1 MKTEIMY
8 QDKPSH
14 WINIH
19 WFIIA
24 VGAASTGLPIMV
36 IPILIYLYHFL
47 DIEFWQYTYT
57 NDSLIESRGPF
68 SLTHDEVHYFR
79 IKDIRLEEPFL
90 MRLVGLSNI
99 YIVSSDRIRPVI
111 KLTAVTDGHQKREAI
126 KQVTLETRKELGVKE
141 YDFR

>member
-24 VGAASTGLPIMV
+24 AGAASTGHPLMI
-36 IPILIYLYHFL
+36 IPILIYLYRFL
-47 DIEFWQYTYT
+47 DIEFWDYTYT

-79 IKDIRLEEPFL
+79 IKDIRLEEPLL

-111 KLTAVTDGHQKREAI
+111 KLTAVSDGHKKRETL
-126 KQVTLETRKELGVKE
+126 KQVTLKTRKEMGVKE
-141 YDFR
+141 YDVR